1 MTDDDPR
8 NPPRSPRPGHDQRLD
23 NANGNAPLAVPGK
36 RTLVPPAQAHTPAG
50 TSAGQT
56 VDDRSNRERNGQRDI
71 DDPWR
76 RAPYLEQARAMRPSG
91 DRADHDTARD
101 GGLGTSTHEP
111 SGSGPVGDR
120 IQFGVGD
127 EVHTQYI
134 DDDGVPMMASTP
146 TPVAEKVQDARA
158 KLAGQPPL
166 VQQRVEPELTL
177 ATRLVSTASEQ
188 AIEAKAGDPA
198 AKAALRGTQEALGNS
213 LGTISRHVGTEPN
226 SQPRP
231 PMLAQGT
238 GAAPTATALPAPTA
252 APAAAAPTATTAPSS
267 AAGPKPEPQDDP
279 VTPPAVGKYKLSIT
293 SDGLLVFTFNSTDA
307 RAWNEPLYAAVTFYM
322 ERVFPGVTP
331 AIIKEALHAQGF
343 EFEGGFHRP
352 AQDNSAYLVSLR
364 QKAHLDMKTWMR
376 EHYPRIKIDEPR
388 IETGDLGRGSGGGGA
403 GGAAE
408 QKKKG
413 GGETSK
419 GDAELEDSGGTGQS
433 SLAPG
438 DVERARALYERLRK
452 LFPDSDAWQST
463 TVYPE
468 FLQFLADHAE
478 KLKQIPKSKKGVSA
492 TSVADLKKLLE
503 AFEKH
508 QLDSENGD
516 ASGDVGGDAA
526 SKPGG
531 SHDGDKAGDTTGE
544 VAGKEGGSQYGQIGG
559 SKNGTIKWD
568 PKGDIAV
575 RPSLDTYVAGSELN
589 VEMKWDPAVHPRS
602 GLLLLANHCSYVW
615 KSKQNG
621 KVVDRDGNSI
631 FANDRHTSL
640 RLGKAAGEVEIEVTA
655 KSKHFTT
662 KTFTTAIK
670 VNVIS
675 EKDYDKATFDSKHVG
690 KDKAFARDDQGKLS
704 ANANQKALTV
714 DDEISSTD
722 IAKGGIDELRKQG
735 KISDTDHEVLA
746 ERSTNQRAA
755 LLEIKEKVKAG
766 TPYLVRGTFVSRED
780 SQAFELKLLMHMRN
794 QSQKNELAF
803 YDLILHDLTM
813 GGATQHPGSSWGF
826 LQDERPATVFR
837 RLEDEALERMA
848 DHFHAHNDY
857 PKGTIHLAAQRLTD
871 GKVWEDTRDTNN
883 WRKKGKKALGTVAM
897 IGGAALLVVP
907 GGGAL
912 SVGLM
917 VVSGGAGAA
926 SVALE
931 IEDRIAKEGKLKL
944 DRRLVL
950 DVLQLA
956 STVLAFGT
964 LSTALKEASAVAK
977 SRYVL
982 SMVNVDAAQGFL
994 IGLETRDALQVIDA
1008 ETAVKLARATSDDEK
1023 QQILAERDRQAA
1035 EVIGGAIVSGSF
1047 MLVSL
1052 GGGIKQV
1059 MATSRAGKQFAVR
1072 EPVKQLGE
1080 RGAAEIQDAIANQRF
1095 VHENRAVVLTE
1106 AESQFLESQMLSK
1119 STKPGSDGA
1128 APVSETKQPT
1138 PEEQKPVHERTTQQM
1153 PAVDPEAKATNEES
1167 KPSHER
1173 TTQQMP
1179 AVDPAQLPGHQPTQ
1193 VTFTGKGDALGA
1205 AAKSVTPEPGYF
1217 DVVVHGD
1224 AGSFYVLHNG
1234 TWVPVK
1240 PNSVRQHVARHPG
1253 YHGQPIRLISCEAG
1267 AAGDGIAKAMA
1278 NGLGVNVKAPVETVW
1293 INTENG
1299 QLIVGT
1305 DPAKPNASGWRDFK
1319 PYKAGDAVANP
1330 TDGAPPVETPVTPA
1344 RNSRRA
1350 EDEKVGTSNAER
1362 EAHPDPRSAAEETAP
1377 EVRVGM
1383 RPREGEGADPAIK
1396 SPTRGEQVPPH
1407 ERPTQPRPAAE
1418 SDASHATGDRGDAQ
1432 QSIENRAEDASVRPR
1447 MDADNERLRTADD
1460 QETRGRAKS
1469 EPEAQSNAE
1478 PVTPIPV
1485 DEQPAPE
1492 TDPDVPRPWLEGDN
1506 PARYQRY
1513 KVNVG
1518 RRNAKKAEAARR
1530 ETLDEQDWW
1539 DTYGHK
1545 EPNNP
1550 GGGEGA
1556 PDHRAKVAELER
1568 KARADYPDLTRYEV
1582 RRNQKVPGLNQK
1594 PDAAVIDVQTGK
1606 VVKVYEAARFT
1617 KGGKLVRADEVAKI
1631 VDYDAAG
1638 VAYEFHPVGPNKPP
1652 GGVLTSPPSPVT
1664 PKAP

>member
-1 MTDDDPR
+1 MPRQLLRWRAASADEGAVGSEDAPLGNRARSRELPPARDGSPVTDDDPR
-8 NPPRSPRPGHDQRLD
+8 NPPRSPRPGHDQRHD
-23 NANGNAPLAVPGK
+23 DANGQAPLAVPGK
-36 RTLVPPAQAHTPAG
+36 RTLVPPAQARPSASG
-50 TSAGQT
+50 STSAGQT
-56 VDDRSNRERNGQRDI
+56 VDDRSNGERNGQRDV

-76 RAPYLEQARAMRPSG
+76 RVPYLERVREMRPPG
-91 DRADHDTARD
+91 DRTDQDAARN
-101 GGLGTSTHEP
+101 GGLGTATP
-111 SGSGPVGDR
+111 AASGSGPVGDR
-120 IQFGVGD
+120 IQFSVGD

-146 TPVAEKVQDARA
+146 TPVVEKVQDARA

-198 AKAALRGTQEALGNS
+198 AKAALRGTQEALGSS
-213 LGTISRHVGTEPN
+213 LGTIARHVGTEPN

-231 PMLAQGT
+231 PMLAQAT
-238 GAAPTATALPAPTA
+238 GPAPTATALPATTA
-252 APAAAAPTATTAPSS
+252 APAAAAPPATTAASS

-279 VTPPAVGKYKLSIT
+279 VTPPAAGKYKLSIT

-307 RAWNEPLYAAVTFYM
+307 RAWNEPLYAAMTFYM

-331 AIIKEALHAQGF
+331 AIIKEALQAQGF

-352 AQDNSAYLVSLR
+352 AQDNTAYLVSIR
-364 QKAHLDMKTWMR
+364 QKAHQDMKTWMR
-376 EHYPRIKIDEPR
+376 EHYPRIKIDEPKV
-388 IETGDLGRGSGGGGA
+388 ETGDLGRGSGGGGGA

-408 QKKKG
+408 QKKQG

-419 GDAELEDSGGTGQS
+419 GDTEIDDSGGAGQRS
-433 SLAPG
+433 QAPG

-463 TVYPE
+463 TAVYPE
-468 FLQFLADHAE
+468 FLEFLADNAE
-478 KLKQIPKSKKGVSA
+478 KLKQIPKSKKGVAA

-508 QLDSENGD
+508 QLDSENGH
-516 ASGDVGGDAA
+516 SGGDVGGDAA
-526 SKPGG
+526 GKPGG
-531 SHDGDKAGDTTGE
+531 SHDGDKAGDSTGE

-640 RLGKAAGEVEIEVTA
+640 RLGKQAGEVEIEVTA

-662 KTFTTAIK
+662 KTFTTSIK

-690 KDKAFARDDQGKLS
+690 KDKAFARDDQGKLG
-704 ANANQKALTV
+704 ANPNQKPLTV

-755 LLEIKEKVKAG
+755 LLEVKEKVKAG

-780 SQAFELKLLMHMRN
+780 SQAFELKLLMHMTH
-794 QSQKNELAF
+794 QSQKNELLF
-803 YDLILHDLTM
+803 HNLILHDLTM
-813 GGATQHPGSSWGF
+813 GDATQHPGSSWGF

-897 IGGAALLVVP
+897 IGGVALLVVP

-931 IEDRIAKEGKLKL
+931 LEDRIAKEGKLKL

-956 STVLAFGT
+956 STVLAFGA

-977 SRYVL
+977 SRYVV
-982 SMVNVDAAQGFL
+982 SMVNLDAAQGFL
-994 IGLETRDALQVIDA
+994 IGWETRDALQLIDA
-1008 ETAVKLARATSDDEK
+1008 ETAVKLARATTDDEK

-1059 MATSRAGKQFAVR
+1059 MATSRAGKQFPVR

-1106 AESQFLESQMLSK
+1106 PESQFLESQLLSRK
-1119 STKPGSDGA
+1119 SPAPNSDA
-1128 APVSETKQPT
+1128 ATPAPDQPSKAPT
-1138 PEEQKPVHERTTQQM
+1138 PEEQKPPHERTTQQM
-1153 PAVDPEAKATNEES
+1153 PAVDPEAKATSEEN

-1179 AVDPAQLPGHQPTQ
+1179 AVDPARLPGHQPTQ
-1193 VTFTGKGDALGA
+1193 VSFTGKGDALGA

-1224 AGSFYVLHNG
+1224 PSSFYLLHNG
-1234 TWVPVK
+1234 SWVPVK
-1240 PNSVRQHVARHPG
+1240 ANSVRKYVARQPG
-1253 YHGQPIRLISCEAG
+1253 YNGQPIRLISCEAG

-1278 NGLGVNVKAPVETVW
+1278 NGLGVNVRAPVETVW

-1299 QLIVGT
+1299 QLIVGA
-1305 DPAKPNASGWRDFK
+1305 DPAKPNANGWREFE
-1319 PYKAGDAVANP
+1319 PYKAGDAVAKP
-1330 TDGAPPVETPVTPA
+1330 TDGAPSVETPATT
-1344 RNSRRA
+1344 SK
-1350 EDEKVGTSNAER
+1350 DE
-1362 EAHPDPRSAAEETAP
+1362 PRSSTAKQGPETAP
-1377 EVRVGM
+1377 PEAAREAAEGSAESSSQNDGDRLVSAGKSTKKSAAKDSG
-1383 RPREGEGADPAIK
+1383 RPEFNARGEFADPAI
-1396 SPTRGEQVPPH
+1396 E
-1407 ERPTQPRPAAE
+1407 
-1418 SDASHATGDRGDAQ
+1418 
-1432 QSIENRAEDASVRPR
+1432 
-1447 MDADNERLRTADD
+1447 
-1460 QETRGRAKS
+1460 
-1469 EPEAQSNAE
+1469 
-1478 PVTPIPV
+1478 
-1485 DEQPAPE
+1485 
-1492 TDPDVPRPWLEGDN
+1492 
-1506 PARYQRY
+1506 ARYQEY
-1513 KVNVG
+1513 K
-1518 RRNAKKAEAARR
+1518 RKKVDKDLAARKR
-1530 ETLDEQDWW
+1530 PDWKARVEWWQNESPVARGNRFDRHVRDSGKYKFNQVHLENGNFLDSYE
-1539 DTYGHK
+1539 HFNHP
-1545 EPNNP
+1545 E
-1550 GGGEGA
+1550 
-1556 PDHRAKVAELER
+1556 RISR
-1568 KARADYPDLTRYEV
+1568 KATDFNKVTDAEFQGYLSEIDAKYP
-1582 RRNQKVPGLNQK
+1582 
-1594 PDAAVIDVQTGK
+1594 
-1606 VVKVYEAARFT
+1606 
-1617 KGGKLVRADEVAKI
+1617 KGAKI
-1631 VDYDAAG
+1631 RSNRYQQIDGKRLRGDPVLEVPSENLKPEYDDRR
-1638 VAYEFHPVGPNKPP
+1638 
-1652 GGVLTSPPSPVT
+1652 GVLEQMAADMDIEIRYTDE
-1664 PKAP
+1664 K